1 LKVKVIN
8 DQGIEVT
15 IDSGSIKV
23 GAINLD
29 ALLKKIVSLE
39 NQLLNINKQLNTKE
53 AKLQQ
58 MVKKL

>member
-1 LKVKVIN
+1 MKIKVIN
-8 DQGIEVT
+8 EQGIET
-15 IDSGSIKV
+15 SIDTGSIKV

-29 ALLKKIVSLE
+29 ALLKKVVTLE
-39 NQLLNINKQLNTKE
+39 NQLLNLNKQLSAKE

>member
-1 LKVKVIN
+1 LKVKVVN
-8 DQGIEVT
+8 EQGAEVS
-15 IDSGSIKV
+15 IDTGSIKV

-29 ALLKKIVSLE
+29 ALLKKVVTLE
-39 NQLLNINKQLNTKE
+39 NQLLVLNRQLSSKE

>member
-8 DQGIEVT
+8 EQGIEAS
-15 IDSGSIKV
+15 IDTGSIKV

-29 ALLKKIVSLE
+29 ALLKKVVTLE
-39 NQLLNINKQLNTKE
+39 NQLLNLNKQLSAKE

>member
-1 LKVKVIN
+1 MKVKVIN
-8 DQGIEVT
+8 EQGIET
-15 IDSGSIKV
+15 SIDTGSIKV

-29 ALLKKIVSLE
+29 ALLKKVVTLE
-39 NQLLNINKQLNTKE
+39 NQLLNLNKQLNIKE

>member
-8 DQGIEVT
+8 EQGIET
-15 IDSGSIKV
+15 SIDTGSIKV

-29 ALLKKIVSLE
+29 ALLKKVVTLE
-39 NQLLNINKQLNTKE
+39 NQLLNLNKQLNIKE

>member
-1 LKVKVIN
+1 LKIKVIN
-8 DQGIEVT
+8 EQGIET
-15 IDSGSIKV
+15 SIDTGSIKV

-29 ALLKKIVSLE
+29 ALLKKVVTLE
-39 NQLLNINKQLNTKE
+39 NQLLNLNKQLNIKE

>member
-1 LKVKVIN
+1 MKVKVIN